1 MKPFFLL
8 SLIAVLWLG
17 CRESSPAPLVI
28 PGYRPEAAEGERL
41 LEPIIRYAAKMPDKA
56 DQFTRFDTVFDE
68 HYRKQLT
75 QYRVDRYHES
85 PETSDRWLL
94 VSRIAPSIQVKRVST
109 GIRYRLAG
117 DSLVFY
123 HEVFRTWKL
132 PEEELLPRADSL
144 FARMVAGEDLSP
156 WYAAQ
161 QGDRYIEFPDAHTWF
176 DITAR
181 RWISD
186 LEDPITPMKEE
197 ILRAT
202 RGQ

>member
-1 MKPFFLL
+1 MKPIFLL
-8 SLIAVLWLG
+8 TVLAVIWMG
-17 CRESSPAPLVI
+17 CRETPSTPLVI
-28 PGYRPEAAEGERL
+28 PGHRPEADEGQRL
-41 LEPIIRYAAKMPDKA
+41 LEPILRYTAKMPDKA
-56 DQFTRFDTVFDE
+56 DPATRFDTVFDE

-75 QYRVDRYHES
+75 HYRVDRYHEI
-85 PETSDRWLL
+85 PESGDRWLL

-109 GIRYRLAG
+109 GIHYRLAG
-117 DSLVFY
+117 DSLAFY

-156 WYAAQ
+156 WYTIAK
-161 QGDRYIEFPDAHTWF
+161 GDQYIEFPDAHTWF
-176 DITAR
+176 DTTAR
-181 RWISD
+181 RWVSD

-202 RGQ
+202 RGE